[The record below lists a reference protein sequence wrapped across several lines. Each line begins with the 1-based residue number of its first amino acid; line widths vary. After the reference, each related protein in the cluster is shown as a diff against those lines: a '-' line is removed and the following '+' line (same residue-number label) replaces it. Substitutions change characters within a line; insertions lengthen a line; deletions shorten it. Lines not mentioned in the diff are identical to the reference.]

1 MQAGLRNLVT
11 SPLAANVVKAAVR
24 DGNVAGFQTMPR
36 NFGWLLKAR
45 QRNLQSTGIKI
56 AS

>member
-24 DGNVAGFQTMPR
+24 DGNVAGFQTMRPQFR
-36 NFGWLLKAR
+36 LAVKGTA
-45 QRNLQSTGIKI
+45 
-56 AS
+56 A

>member
-1 MQAGLRNLVT
+1 MWLKRLSVT
-11 SPLAANVVKAAVR
+11 GMSQDFKPCA
-24 DGNVAGFQTMPR
+24 R